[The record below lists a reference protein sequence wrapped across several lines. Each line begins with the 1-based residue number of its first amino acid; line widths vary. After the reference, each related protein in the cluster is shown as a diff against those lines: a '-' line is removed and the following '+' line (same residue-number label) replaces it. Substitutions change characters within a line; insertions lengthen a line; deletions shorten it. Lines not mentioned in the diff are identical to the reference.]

1 MEHSHE
7 LLGLEAP
14 QLVSSLHRNSKGE
27 PSALASLTDTSE
39 SEDSGPHDNRPVLAQ
54 TCRTRNVVDRP
65 RTFYP
70 GTVFLPG
77 TRPFCW
83 EGATRRTVS
92 LQRTGVP
99 KPQRYDSILTSH
111 LSRAIMGGMKKQRKA
126 TTLRLE
132 EQDIKALETL
142 KQYYG
147 IRSDNQAILLA
158 IQLIA
163 RQIEEGRASSPAPK

>member
-1 MEHSHE
+1 
-7 LLGLEAP
+7 
-14 QLVSSLHRNSKGE
+14 
-27 PSALASLTDTSE
+27 
-39 SEDSGPHDNRPVLAQ
+39 
-54 TCRTRNVVDRP
+54 
-65 RTFYP
+65 
-70 GTVFLPG
+70 
-77 TRPFCW
+77 
-83 EGATRRTVS
+83 
-92 LQRTGVP
+92 
-99 KPQRYDSILTSH
+99 
-111 LSRAIMGGMKKQRKA
+111 MGGMKKQRKA